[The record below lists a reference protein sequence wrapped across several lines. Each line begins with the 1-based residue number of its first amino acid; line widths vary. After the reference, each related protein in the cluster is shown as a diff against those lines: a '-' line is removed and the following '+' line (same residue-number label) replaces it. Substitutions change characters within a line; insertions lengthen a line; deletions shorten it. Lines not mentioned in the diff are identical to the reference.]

1 MESTG
6 WQTRNVIFAHVQ
18 IQNLK
23 LTCKRATWPMLV
35 DKRETEMTSVF
46 VFIYVILDC
55 YLKNGENSIMV
66 EMIWGKVWVGVAN
79 AQNLSFKSIN
89 MFT

>member
-1 MESTG
+1 
-6 WQTRNVIFAHVQ
+6 
-18 IQNLK
+18 
-23 LTCKRATWPMLV
+23 MLV